1 MGAIHSLHE
10 HGQLAVALA
19 KATRG
24 VSVHVPSPDNR
35 QHTIVSKN
43 YVDGAVLIE
52 EMRHTADVLAAGMLE
67 VSHPDVAR
75 SFFDAQ
81 VRSSLSTWALDDSG
95 KVRREVAFLFF
106 LSCQWKLMWD
116 SCKAGFVRI
125 VESRCGYIIL
135 AAKIPRLLDPY
146 VASTPR

>member
-1 MGAIHSLHE
+1 VQIKRFAQPNQEVVVVGAIHSLHE

-81 VRSSLSTWALDDSG
+81 VRSLLSTWA
-95 KVRREVAFLFF
+95 
-106 LSCQWKLMWD
+106 SC
-116 SCKAGFVRI
+116 
-125 VESRCGYIIL
+125 
-135 AAKIPRLLDPY
+135 
-146 VASTPR
+146 